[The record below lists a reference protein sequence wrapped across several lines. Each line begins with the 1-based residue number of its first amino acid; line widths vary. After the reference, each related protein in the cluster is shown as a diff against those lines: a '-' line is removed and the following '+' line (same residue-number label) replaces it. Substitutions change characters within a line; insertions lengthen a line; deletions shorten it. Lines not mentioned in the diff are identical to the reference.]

1 MAEQQAAPLRLREA
15 EIAPELIVRDSAPQD
30 APSGPLRLSESSSYE
45 PSLGTV
51 LGTAATNFPSSAYNV
66 LTSMVEPILSP
77 VETAKAIG
85 QLGEGAYS
93 KVKGKLGFS
102 QDPEEK
108 ARQEAAIDA
117 VGAHFA
123 DRYGSREGFR
133 KAFME
138 DPAGIMMDLST
149 VLTGGG
155 ALVARTPA
163 LAAKV
168 GQVASKVPGAAQ
180 IASTVGSVPGA
191 ANVAATIGKGVEELG
206 EAAQTIGRA
215 VDPFSLGLKVTE
227 KGIEGAGKLAAVPIS
242 LKSGASIRSLQHAV
256 DAGLTQNVEFV
267 RHLSGQGSTDEVVQA
282 VQDAIRTV
290 AKERSDDYLSR
301 MKGPRASTVPLD
313 FNPVL
318 SELATQ
324 YKNMSHLKGPTSA
337 LSEAY
342 AEVGSYQQRGL
353 NTIADFDRLKQRLDE
368 IRQSYPQD
376 SRSQAAITAVR
387 QQVYKT
393 IAGRSP
399 EYARAME
406 AYQTASKKLDEL
418 KAELAGNR
426 NATVSQQMRKILK
439 AQKSPF
445 GSSLLDDLDRLNPD
459 LKYMIAGQELSQVL
473 PVGTVR
479 QAIIG
484 GMLPAHGSYQAMAG
498 LDPTLMA
505 IHAATLP
512 FASPI
517 VGGSVLGATGLAAGV
532 PARIGEVYGK
542 VPSMVRY
549 APYQAGTVI
558 EEAKEGM
565 QERPQRK
572 AGGRVTTAS
581 QLIASV
587 ERAKQRV
594 NNTTKPL
601 MRASDDQ
608 IARALAIANR
618 HLEG

>member
-1 MAEQQAAPLRLREA
+1 MAGQQTAPFRLREE
-15 EIAPELIVRDSAPQD
+15 EIAPELVVRDTAPKER
-30 APSGPLRLSESSSYE
+30 AAGPLRLTEETPYE
-45 PSLGTV
+45 PSFGTV
-51 LGTAATNFPSSAYNV
+51 LGTAAKNFPSSAYNV

-85 QLGEGAYS
+85 QIGEGAYS

-155 ALVARTPA
+155 ALAAKAPA
-163 LAAKV
+163 LAAKA
-168 GQVASKVPGAAQ
+168 GQVASKVPVGAKVV
-180 IASTVGSVPGA
+180 STIQQSPTA
-191 ANVAATIGKGVEELG
+191 AAIGKGVEELG
-206 EAAQTIGRA
+206 EAAQTIGRS
-215 VDPFSLGLKVTE
+215 VDPFSLGLKATE
-227 KGIEGAGKLAAVPIS
+227 KGIEGAGKLAAIPIS
-242 LKSGASIRSLQHAV
+242 LKSGASIRSLQQAV

-267 RHLSGQGSTDEVVQA
+267 RHLSGEGSTSEVVQA
-282 VQDAIRTV
+282 VQDAVRSV
-290 AKERSDDYLSR
+290 AKERSDDYLKR
-301 MKGPRASTVPLD
+301 MTGPRASTVPLD

-318 SELATQ
+318 SELSTQ
-324 YKNMSHLKGPTSA
+324 YRNMSHLKNPTAA
-337 LSEAY
+337 LTEAY
-342 AEVGSYQQRGL
+342 EAVGQFQQKGL
-353 NTIADFDRLKQRLDE
+353 NTISDFDKLKQRLDE
-368 IRQSYPQD
+368 IRKSYRGD
-376 SRSQAAITAVR
+376 DRSQAAITAVR
-387 QQVYKT
+387 QEVYKT
-393 IAGRSP
+393 IASRSP

-418 KAELAGNR
+418 KADLGGNP

-445 GSSLLDDLDRLNPD
+445 GSSLLDDLDRFNPD

-484 GMLPAHGSYQAMAG
+484 GMIPAHGSYQAMAG
-498 LDPTLMA
+498 LDPALMA
-505 IHAATLP
+505 FHAATLP

-517 VGGSVLGATGLAAGV
+517 VGGTVLGATGLAAGV
-532 PARIGEVYGK
+532 PARVGEVYGK
-542 VPSMVRY
+542 VPSMARY
-549 APYQAGTVI
+549 APYQAGTI
-558 EEAKEGM
+558 IGEAKEGM
-565 QERPQRK
+565 AEERPQRK

-587 ERAKQRV
+587 ERAKQKV

-601 MRASDDQ
+601 MKASDDH
-608 IARALAIANR
+608 IAHALAIANR
-618 HLEG
+618 HLED